1 MGQRSQN
8 AEFRSNFSGLH
19 VRERDSDGKLQLPV
33 LIIQTHVSRGKCLLA
48 LPAAE
53 SLWVTWVTWV
63 TYRCPQGGLG
73 CSLLWWSQPGD
84 GHIHSRVMEGT
95 GVLCL
100 EFVCSSEKQRN
111 LRFKTHQGAQEWKI
125 METAFP
131 VWEMP
136 VFSPQHQ
143 SLALFLFQWRSGCC
157 WLQDQP
163 SGKRGACVSMEVTSQ
178 SLLSWIPVQ

>member
-8 AEFRSNFSGLH
+8 AQFRSNFSGLH
-19 VRERDSDGKLQLPV
+19 IRERDSDGKLQLPV
-33 LIIQTHVSRGKCLLA
+33 SIIQTHVSRGKCLLA

-84 GHIHSRVMEGT
+84 GHIHSRVTEGT

-111 LRFKTHQGAQEWKI
+111 LRFKTHQGAQERKI

-136 VFSPQHQ
+136 MFSPQHQ
-143 SLALFLFQWRSGCC
+143 RLALFLFQWRSGYC